1 MDDFLSR
8 TQKRIIEIE
17 YREKYVSIFYPIF
30 IALSF
35 LILSYF
41 IMRSDVGYLD
51 RSIFVFIG
59 LIIGIQI
66 ARSAKNDL
74 QERKMILEGYVNSVK
89 PKVQVEPEPA
99 PVPAKLA
106 DTVPISATLPVDKV
120 EIPSNPIVPNIPSM
134 AVPADVKE
142 VLKDK
147 GRPTKVP
154 LKKKIKP

>member
-8 TQKRIIEIE
+8 TQKRIVEIE

-35 LILSYF
+35 LILSCF

-89 PKVQVEPEPA
+89 PKVQVEPA

-120 EIPSNPIVPNIPSM
+120 EILSNPIVPNIPSM